1 MTAAQQVQGRPCQA
15 LSLGPAAWG
24 WPGLPAAGL
33 DVVLCR
39 PGGLPPVPVS
49 TWGGLPFLPSQ
60 ALRDGRTP
68 LSAWPGESY
77 EPSAC

>member
-49 TWGGLPFLPSQ
+49 TWGGPPLPALPGSSGR
-60 ALRDGRTP
+60 AHTSLR
-68 LSAWPGESY
+68 LAWGKL
-77 EPSAC
+77 